1 MDQEAVTTFTRRI
14 TNGNKSQIIAVLFDM
29 VLVDLDDATEGLKNH
44 EQEEYMEALRHA
56 NEVLEHLQNALD
68 FKYDIS
74 KDLYSLYDYCKRSI
88 AKSMYSGRDEGI
100 NEAREVAMSG
110 NVLDKSDL
118 SKAIKNQDVVF
129 AALTG
134 DLGKMAKSIVE
145 VMEKS
150 PTKRLIFI
158 TSMGIYNE
166 IPRSIGGGNLNENS
180 MLRPYRE
187 AADAIEGSQLNYTL
201 IRPGWFDE
209 GSDNYEIT
217 RKGELFKGH
226 DVSRQ
231 AIANLVLKLIQ
242 QNDLGVRESLGIN
255 RPQ

>member
-1 MDQEAVTTFTRRI
+1 MSKRI
-14 TNGNKSQIIAVLFDM
+14 LIIG
-29 VLVDLDDATEGLKNH
+29 ATGSIGSK
-44 EQEEYMEALRHA
+44 LRKT
-56 NEVLEHLQNALD
+56 LL
-68 FKYDIS
+68 S
-74 KDLYSLYDYCKRSI
+74 KTDYKLTLYSTRANRI
-88 AKSMYSGRDEGI
+88 QVTAG
-100 NEAREVAMSG
+100 REVAIAG
-110 NVLDKSDL
+110 DVFNKNDL
-118 SKAIKNQDVVF
+118 SRAVANQDVVF
-129 AALTG
+129 AALSG
-134 DLGKMAKSIVE
+134 DLGRMAKSIVD

-150 PTKRLIFI
+150 TTKRLIFI

-187 AADAIEGSQLNYTL
+187 AADVIEKSNLSYTL

-217 RKGELFKGH
+217 KKGEMFKGH

-231 AIANLVLKLIQ
+231 AIANLVLKCIQ
-242 QNDLGVRESLGIN
+242 ENFGVRESLGIN

>member
-100 NEAREVAMSG
+100 NEAREVIEPLAEAFREVAENDDSAPLMENTQKIAAG
-110 NVLDKSDL
+110 LTYGKT
-118 SKAIKNQDVVF
+118 DV
-129 AALTG
+129 
-134 DLGKMAKSIVE
+134 
-145 VMEKS
+145 
-150 PTKRLIFI
+150 
-158 TSMGIYNE
+158 NE
-166 IPRSIGGGNLNENS
+166 AVDTN
-180 MLRPYRE
+180 
-187 AADAIEGSQLNYTL
+187 
-201 IRPGWFDE
+201 
-209 GSDNYEIT
+209 DN
-217 RKGELFKGH
+217 RGFL
-226 DVSRQ
+226 
-231 AIANLVLKLIQ
+231 A
-242 QNDLGVRESLGIN
+242 
-255 RPQ
+255 

>member
-1 MDQEAVTTFTRRI
+1 MSKRI
-14 TNGNKSQIIAVLFDM
+14 LIIG
-29 VLVDLDDATEGLKNH
+29 ATGSIGSK
-44 EQEEYMEALRHA
+44 LRKT
-56 NEVLEHLQNALD
+56 LL
-68 FKYDIS
+68 S
-74 KDLYSLYDYCKRSI
+74 KTDYKLTLYSTSANRLQVN
-88 AKSMYSGRDEGI
+88 AG
-100 NEAREVAMSG
+100 REVAIAG
-110 NVLDKSDL
+110 DVFNKNDL
-118 SKAIKNQDVVF
+118 ARAVANQDVVF

-134 DLGKMAKSIVE
+134 DLGRMAKSIVD

-150 PTKRLIFI
+150 TTKRLIFI

-166 IPRSIGGGNLNENS
+166 IPRSVGGGNLNENS

-187 AADAIEGSQLNYTL
+187 AADVIEKSNLSYTL

-217 RKGELFKGH
+217 KKGEMFKGH

-231 AIANLVLKLIQ
+231 AIANLVLKCIQ
-242 QNDLGVRESLGIN
+242 ENFGVRESLGIN

>member
-1 MDQEAVTTFTRRI
+1 MSKRI
-14 TNGNKSQIIAVLFDM
+14 LIIG
-29 VLVDLDDATEGLKNH
+29 ATGSIGSK
-44 EQEEYMEALRHA
+44 LRKT
-56 NEVLEHLQNALD
+56 LL
-68 FKYDIS
+68 S
-74 KDLYSLYDYCKRSI
+74 KTDYKLTLYSTRANRLQVN
-88 AKSMYSGRDEGI
+88 AG
-100 NEAREVAMSG
+100 REVAIAG
-110 NVLDKSDL
+110 DVFNKNDL
-118 SKAIKNQDVVF
+118 ARAVANQDVVF

-134 DLGKMAKSIVE
+134 DLGRMAKSIVD

-150 PTKRLIFI
+150 TTKRLIFI

-166 IPRSIGGGNLNENS
+166 IPRSVGGGNLNENS

-187 AADAIEGSQLNYTL
+187 AADVIEKSNLSYTL

-217 RKGELFKGH
+217 KKGEMFKGH

-231 AIANLVLKLIQ
+231 AIANLVLKCIQ
-242 QNDLGVRESLGIN
+242 ENFGVRESLGIN